1 MSPFFKTPVSLD
13 ILFNLLNEICLFK
26 EDTYVIDPTSFNKM
40 IYMNLYEPFIKKLT
54 EYYLPQ
60 KQDILLKPP
69 TYYNFITIVKQICK
83 YHGLI
88 IKSKIIYANSTKHN
102 IYFLNV
108 DNLHTNTVSVKT

>member
-1 MSPFFKTPVSLD
+1 MSKIFKTPVSLD

-40 IYMNLYEPFIKKLT
+40 IYMNLYEPFIKKLM

-60 KQDILLKPP
+60 KQDLLLKHAS
-69 TYYNFITIVKQICK
+69 YYNFINIIKQICK

-88 IKSKIIYANSTKHN
+88 IKSKIVYANSTKHN
-102 IYFLNV
+102 IYFLNI
-108 DNLHTNTVSVKT
+108 DSLHTRVI